1 MTTDETLASVEDGR
15 RLPAAEALA
24 LADHADLQS
33 LMKVAAALRD
43 EAHGDLV
50 SYSRKV
56 FIPLTQLC
64 RDVCHYCTFAHPP
77 RAGEPAYLSAEEVL
91 EIARAGARAGCHE
104 ALFTLGDKPELRYG
118 AAREALAR
126 LGHET
131 TLSYLAE
138 MAGVV
143 LRETGL
149 LPHLNPGVM
158 TRADIDRLRAVSASQ
173 GIMLESASERLRRHG
188 GAHFGSPDKDPARR
202 LDTIRAA
209 GEAAVPFTTGI
220 LIGIGETRRERIG
233 SLLALRDLH
242 DRYGH
247 LQEIIIQ
254 NFRAKPGTR
263 MAQAPEP
270 DLDDHLWTIAVARLI
285 FGSEMNIQAPP
296 NLNPGALAEMIA
308 AGINDWGGVSPV
320 TPDHVNPERPW
331 PALDRLA
338 EQTAAAGKVLVERLA
353 IYPAYAR
360 DAGRWVDPALRTT
373 VLRAIDA
380 QGFARIDDWVAGS
393 GTEPP
398 TLTHPALRAGSPF
411 SRNAGEGAERSKA
424 GEGNLAA
431 GLARAAAGEVLG
443 EPDIVQLFAARGADF
458 DAVCRAADELR
469 QRVNGDT
476 VSYVVTRNINYT
488 NVCYFRCQFCA
499 FSKGKLTE
507 NLRGRPY
514 DLDLAEIQRRVEEA
528 WDRGATEVCMQGGIH
543 PEYTGAT
550 YLEICRAV
558 KEAVPGIHIH
568 AFSPLEIWQGA
579 ETLGRSVADF
589 LRELKAA
596 GLGSLPGTAAEI
608 LDDEV
613 RAVICPDKIKTGQW
627 LEVMEAAHAV
637 GLRSTVTIMYGHVD
651 RYEHWARHLLRVR
664 ALQTRT
670 GGFTEFVPLP
680 FVPMETPI
688 YLKGRARRGPTY
700 REAVLMHA
708 VARLVL
714 HPVMTNIQTSWVKMG
729 AGGAAACLA
738 AGANDLG
745 GTLMNESITRAAGA
759 VHGQE
764 MPPESME
771 ALIRS
776 LRREPR
782 QRTTLYADTPT
793 ARKATSFGAAPLAEA
808 VNTPA
813 RRYER
818 QPQSA
823 AAD

>member
-1 MTTDETLASVEDGR
+1 
-15 RLPAAEALA
+15 
-24 LADHADLQS
+24 
-33 LMKVAAALRD
+33 
-43 EAHGDLV
+43 
-50 SYSRKV
+50 
-56 FIPLTQLC
+56 
-64 RDVCHYCTFAHPP
+64 
-77 RAGEPAYLSAEEVL
+77 
-91 EIARAGARAGCHE
+91 
-104 ALFTLGDKPELRYG
+104 
-118 AAREALAR
+118 
-126 LGHET
+126 
-131 TLSYLAE
+131 
-138 MAGVV
+138 
-143 LRETGL
+143 
-149 LPHLNPGVM
+149 
-158 TRADIDRLRAVSASQ
+158 
-173 GIMLESASERLRRHG
+173 MLESAAERLRRRG
-188 GAHFGSPDKDPARR
+188 GPHFGSPDKDPALR
-202 LDTIRAA
+202 LETIRAA

-220 LIGIGETRRERIG
+220 LIGIGETRRERIEA
-233 SLLALRDLH
+233 LLALRDLH

-247 LQEIIIQ
+247 VQEIIIQ

-270 DLDDHLWTIAVARLI
+270 DLDDHLWTIAVARLV
-285 FGSEMNIQAPP
+285 FGPETNIQAPP

-338 EQTAAAGKVLVERLA
+338 EQTAAAGKTLVERLA

-360 DAGRWVDPALRTT
+360 DVERWLDPALRPA

-380 QGFARIDDWVAGS
+380 EGLARTDEWVPGS

-398 TLTHPALRAGSPF
+398 LVIAPHPYPLPASGAREKTAESPS
-411 SRNAGEGAERSKA
+411 SRSSGEREGPAQRDGEGQ
-424 GEGNLAA
+424 LAA
-431 GLARAAAGEVLG
+431 VLHRAASGEEVG
-443 EPDIVQLFAARGADF
+443 EIEIVRFFAARGAEF

-488 NVCYFRCQFCA
+488 NICYFRCQFCA
-499 FSKGKLTE
+499 FSKGKLSE

-514 DLDLAEIQRRVEEA
+514 NLDIPEIQRRVEEA
-528 WDRGATEVCMQGGIH
+528 WDRGATEVCLQGGIH

-550 YLEICRAV
+550 YLAVCRAI
-558 KEAVPGIHIH
+558 KEAVPDIHIH

-579 ETLGRSVADF
+579 KTLGRTLADF

-596 GLGSLPGTAAEI
+596 GLSSLPGTAAEI
-608 LDDEV
+608 LDDDV

-651 RYEHWARHLLRVR
+651 RYEHWARHLLRIR
-664 ALQTRT
+664 ALQART

-714 HPVMTNIQTSWVKMG
+714 HPVITNIQTSWVKMG

-776 LRREPR
+776 LGREPR
-782 QRTTLYADTPT
+782 QRTTLYANAP
-793 ARKATSFGAAPLAEA
+793 AERKAASFGAAPLTEP
-808 VNTPA
+808 VNTSA